1 MSISV
6 DGSVLNSISTLHA
19 RYIQTPDA
27 EFEFRLGHVENTRFV
42 PGVSQTRFDGIFR
55 KLQSMGKYVRE
66 QSTVY
71 LYTDGYREIRTVSP
85 TRTVLLQQKQTLQ
98 KPVMVDGIGRFA
110 LATEKV
116 VNSIPSSARRVEQR
130 NRDRY
135 SFRFPTY
142 TVDLTIVNNK
152 TFEVEVEYPAITQS
166 MAELFAPIKLVHET
180 TSAPPVGGDVLANF
194 NALMRIDK
202 KRELAFNNAINMK
215 RKYFGGLADYV
226 ITPKWD
232 GTRMLLYVLRG
243 TGYLFNKTTR
253 LQAVFDVLRVPDNTV
268 FDGEFFEDSSRYIAY
283 DLLFINGR
291 DIRPT
296 PRTYRTLLLEQ
307 THAEYLPQIELAEVG
322 YGASLYTLFQNYVSD
337 PKRTLDGVVFA
348 PRDSH
353 YYNKHTLKYKPIDL
367 LTIDFL
373 ILVDKS
379 GRYAKYNLFVQDRTG
394 PVPFRH
400 CPQIQK
406 VSESGKK
413 IIGNGGRIVE
423 CKWVGNTFVPHRVR
437 EDKTTPNFTTIADD
451 IWEDINAPIT
461 EDEMAGVLR
470 VISREFHA
478 LRPFEGEYV
487 KLDTEYTCVAS
498 SAGRDN
504 TLQEAVAY
512 SVSAGFQLKRQAER
526 EKEVSLLPRSLFEI
540 AHKIQKNIAVYDM
553 YGGSLI
559 ISTTTTYA
567 ATILLSYVIGGT
579 YYSVG
584 VVDTSDSVCR
594 TVTRILGTTPLETD
608 VVAAHYDTLVQ
619 KDRGE
624 SSILAIRNFNN
635 WIKAVLIS
643 LYVNPGDAVLD
654 LGSGRGGDLGKW
666 CQRKIR
672 LLTSVDVSAKSLED
686 AKVRLAAM
694 SWCKFTAEWIHAN
707 AYTAPLLLKNVYDV
721 VSCQFSLHYA
731 FDTEQHARTAISNV
745 ASNLRIGGVFIA
757 TVPDAAELRRRA
769 SGSLEFGNKYYTVK
783 FEDADLDRPF
793 GVKYTFTLSDSVVQ
807 CPEYLVDMDGFARIA
822 TDHGLVV
829 ETVLPFAQFAHNNRQ
844 QFSSVAAKMHVRD
857 LVADEMEVSSLYN
870 VVVMRKV

>member
-27 EFEFRLGHVENTRFV
+27 EFEFRLGHLVDNRFV
-42 PGVSQTRFDGIFR
+42 PGVSQTQFDGIFR
-55 KLQSMGKYVRE
+55 KLQSMSKYVRE
-66 QSTVY
+66 QSTVH

-85 TRTVLLQQKQTLQ
+85 TRTVLLQQKQSVQ

-116 VNSIPSSARRVEQR
+116 VNSIPPSARRVEQR

-135 SFRFPTY
+135 SFRFRDY
-142 TVDLTIVNNK
+142 TVDLTIVNNNI
-152 TFEVEVEYPAITQS
+152 FEVEIEYPAIKQS
-166 MAELFAPIKLVHET
+166 MAELFAPIKLVQ
-180 TSAPPVGGDVLANF
+180 TSSTQVGGDVLANF

-215 RKYFGGLADYV
+215 RKYFDSLADYV

-232 GTRMLLYVLRG
+232 GTRMLLYVYSG

-253 LQAVFDVLRVPDNTV
+253 LRAAADVSRVPDNTV
-268 FDGEFFEDSSRYIAY
+268 FDGEFFDDNNRYIAY

-291 DIRPT
+291 DIRST

-307 THAEYLPQIELAEVG
+307 THAEYAPQIELAEVG
-322 YGASLYTLFQNYVSD
+322 YGAVLYTLFQNYVSD

-348 PRDSH
+348 PRDSP

-373 ILVDKS
+373 ILVDTS
-379 GRYAKYNLFVQDRTG
+379 GRYAKYNLFVQDRSG

-400 CPQIQK
+400 YPQIQK
-406 VSESGKK
+406 VSEAGKN
-413 IIGNGGRIVE
+413 IIGSGGRIVE
-423 CKWVGNTFVPHRVR
+423 CKWVGDTFVPHRVR
-437 EDKTTPNFTTIADD
+437 ADKTTPNFTTIADD

-461 EDEMAGVLR
+461 ENEMADVLR
-470 VISREFHA
+470 VISRRFHA

-487 KLDTEYTCVAS
+487 ALDTEYTCVAS
-498 SAGRDN
+498 SAGTDN

-512 SVSAGFQLKRQAER
+512 SATIGFQLKRQIDR
-526 EKEVSLLPRSLFEI
+526 QKEVSVLPRSLLDI
-540 AHKIQKNIAVYDM
+540 AHKIEKNIAVYDM
-553 YGGSLI
+553 YGGKLI

-567 ATILLSYVIGGT
+567 ATIMLSYVIGGT

-594 TVTRILGTTPLETD
+594 TVSRILKTTPSD
-608 VVAAHYDTLVQ
+608 VVAAHYDTLVP
-619 KDRGE
+619 KDRSE

-635 WIKAVLIS
+635 WVKAVLIS
-643 LYVNPGDAVLD
+643 LHANPGDAVLD

-686 AKVRLAAM
+686 AKVRLASM
-694 SWCKFTAEWIHAN
+694 PWCKFTAEWIHAN
-707 AYTAPLLLKNVYDV
+707 AYTTPLVLNHVYDV

-731 FDTEQHARTAISNV
+731 FDTEEHARTAISNV
-745 ASNLRIGGVFIA
+745 ASHLKSGGVFIA
-757 TVPDAAELRRRA
+757 TVPDATELRRRA
-769 SGSLEFGNKYYTVK
+769 MSSLEFGNPYYAVK
-783 FEDADLDRPF
+783 FEDADLDRQF
-793 GVKYTFTLSDSVVQ
+793 GAKYTFTLSDSVVQ
-807 CPEYLVDMDGFARIA
+807 CPEYLVDTDVLTRIA
-822 TDHGLVV
+822 EEHGLVV
-829 ETVLPFAQFAHNNRQ
+829 ETIAPFTEFARNNRQ
-844 QFSSVAAKMHVRD
+844 QFANVAAKMHVRD
-857 LVADEMEVSSLYN
+857 LAADEMEVSSLYN
-870 VVVMRKV
+870 VVVMRKL